1 MSQWTHVNGQI
12 RIDGIPGMNTKPS
25 FGNMCTHEM
34 ISEAPIE
41 ECEQIYKECDVPCGS
56 EGSLYYS
63 VDVVGTG
70 MVWCNVSIWGDLRDY
85 GSKEED
91 TERIIKWIKKRTE
104 GHFIRQASIMI
115 EVEGGRCAHM
125 YFDRNVDDWMSEERW
140 IVKDIG

>member
-25 FGNMCTHEM
+25 FGNMCTSDMLDDMSCDEW
-34 ISEAPIE
+34 
-41 ECEQIYKECDVPCGS
+41 EQVYEECDVPCGS
-56 EGSLYYS
+56 EGSLKYT

-85 GSKEED
+85 GSKEQD
-91 TERIIKWIKKRTE
+91 IDRIIDWIKERTE

-115 EVEGGRCAHM
+115 EVEGGRSVHM